1 MSWISNM
8 FSGTVGEVI
17 GKVGE
22 AADRIFT
29 SDSERLQLKNELAKI
44 EAEAKLKEQELEVQF
59 EKEVTQRWVS
69 DNDHW
74 FTRLVRPL
82 SYFWVVFFFTFIMLG
97 DSNFGFN
104 IRDSYIPVIET
115 LLITMTIALFG
126 SRGVEKVIR
135 RK

>member
-1 MSWISNM
+1 MSWFTDI
-8 FSGTVGEVI
+8 FSSSVGGVVESI
-17 GKVGE
+17 GKV
-22 AADRIFT
+22 ADNLIT
-29 SDSERLQLKNELAKI
+29 NDAERLQLKNELAKI

-126 SRGVEKVIR
+126 SRGVEKIIR

>member
-1 MSWISNM
+1 MSWITDI
-8 FSGTVGEVI
+8 FSSSVGGVVESI
-17 GKVGE
+17 GKV
-22 AADRIFT
+22 ADNLIT
-29 SDSERLQLKNELAKI
+29 NDAERLQLKNELAKI

-126 SRGVEKVIR
+126 SRGVEKIIR

>member
-1 MSWISNM
+1 MSWFSNV
-8 FSGTVGEVI
+8 FSGSVGAVI
-17 GKVGE
+17 DSVGN
-22 AADRIFT
+22 AIDNLVT
-29 SDSERLQLKNELAKI
+29 SDEEKLKLKNELVKI
-44 EAEAKLKEQELEVQF
+44 EAETKLKEKELETQF

-82 SYFWVVFFFTFIMLG
+82 SYFWVIVFFTFIMIG

-126 SRGVEKVIR
+126 SRGVEKIIR

>member
-1 MSWISNM
+1 MSWLSGI
-8 FSGTVGEVI
+8 FSSTVGGVVDS
-17 GKVGE
+17 VGN
-22 AADRIFT
+22 AIDKLVT
-29 SDSERLQLKNELAKI
+29 SDSERLQLKNELIKI
-44 EAEAKLKEQELEVQF
+44 EAEAKLKELELENQY

-82 SYFWVVFFFTFIMLG
+82 SYTWVVFFFTFIMIG
-97 DSNFGFN
+97 DSNFGFS
-104 IRDSYIPVIET
+104 IKEAYIPVIET